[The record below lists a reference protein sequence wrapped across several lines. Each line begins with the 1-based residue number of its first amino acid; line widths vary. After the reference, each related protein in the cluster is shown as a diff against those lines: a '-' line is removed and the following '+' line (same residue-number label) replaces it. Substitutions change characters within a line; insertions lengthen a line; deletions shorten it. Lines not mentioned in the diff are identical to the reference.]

1 MAQRENMTG
10 QDLRRAREDAGWTQV
25 EAAQRLGL
33 TQAYLSMVERGHR
46 VVSAKLETK
55 AFAVL
60 EFPATALPL
69 TSAPT
74 SFLSRDGFQ
83 RDLGAL
89 GYPGFSYLR
98 KGPKQNPAQ
107 LLFRALDQ
115 RDLDARVTEALPWLV
130 LTYAEMDWEWLVSNV
145 KLHDRQN
152 RLGYVVAVAN
162 EVLRRRSGEGRT
174 QAWRRYEVAL
184 ERSRLA
190 MEDTL
195 CHDSLTVVERNWLRD
210 NRSPEAAHWNL
221 LTDLKADH
229 LAYAA

>member
-1 MAQRENMTG
+1 MTS
-10 QDLRRAREDAGWTQV
+10 QDLRRAREHAGWTQV

-33 TQAYLSMVERGHR
+33 TQAYLSMVEGGHR

-55 AFAVL
+55 ALAVL

-69 TSAPT
+69 KSDPA
-74 SFLSRDGFQ
+74 SSLRSDGFQ
-83 RDLGAL
+83 RHLGAL

-107 LLFRALDQ
+107 LLFQALDQ
-115 RDLDARVTEALPWLV
+115 SDLDARVTEALPWLV
-130 LTYAEMDWEWLVSNV
+130 LTYPEMDWEWLVNKA

-162 EVLRRRSGEGRT
+162 EVLQRRSEEEKA
-174 QAWRRYEVAL
+174 QAWRKYEVVL

-195 CHDSLTVVERNWLRD
+195 CHDSLTAAERTWLRQ
-210 NRSPEAAHWNL
+210 NRPPEAAHWNL

>member
-1 MAQRENMTG
+1 MTG
-10 QDLRRAREDAGWTQV
+10 QDLRRARAHAGWTQV
-25 EAAQRLGL
+25 EAAQQLGL

-55 AFAVL
+55 SLAVL

-69 TSAPT
+69 TSAPR
-74 SFLSRDGFQ
+74 SSLSRDGFQ

-115 RDLDARVTEALPWLV
+115 RDLDARVIDALPWLV
-130 LTYAEMDWEWLVSNV
+130 LTYPEMDWEWLVDKV

-162 EVLRRRSGEGRT
+162 EVLRRRSEGERT
-174 QAWRRYEVAL
+174 RAWKKYEGAL

-195 CHDSLTVVERNWLRD
+195 CHDSLTQAERNWLRH
-210 NRSPEAAHWNL
+210 NRPPAAAHWNL

>member
-1 MAQRENMTG
+1 MTG
-10 QDLRRAREDAGWTQV
+10 QDLRRAREHAGWTQV
-25 EAAQRLGL
+25 EAAQRFGL

-46 VVSAKLETK
+46 AFSAKLETR
-55 AFAVL
+55 ALAVL

-69 TSAPT
+69 TNDST
-74 SFLSRDGFQ
+74 LSLRSGDFQ
-83 RDLGAL
+83 SDLGAL

-98 KGPKQNPAQ
+98 EGPKRNPAQ
-107 LLFRALDQ
+107 LLFQALDQ
-115 RDLDARVTEALPWLV
+115 PDLDSRVTEALPWMV
-130 LTYAEMDWEWLVSNV
+130 LAYAEMDWEWLVNKV

-152 RLGYVVAVAN
+152 RLGYVVAVAK
-162 EVLRRRSGEGRT
+162 EVLRRRSEGEKA
-174 QAWRRYEVAL
+174 QAWRKYEVAL

-195 CHDSLTVVERNWLRD
+195 CHDSLTAAERNWLRE
-210 NRSPEAAHWNL
+210 NRPPEAAHWNL